1 LLQGGLLLGPCSC
14 CLRHCMYLLLLLL
27 LLLMMFAA
35 WAEALATQ
43 LLLV

>member
-1 LLQGGLLLGPCSC
+1 
-14 CLRHCMYLLLLLL
+14 MYLLLLLL
-27 LLLMMFAA
+27 LLLMKMFAA